1 MSIKKIVDEMWKD
14 EILRE
19 NKITKIEIKLILEA
33 FKRYIPEKI
42 VEDGEFKFLG
52 LFTLKVKSVRGWN
65 SVNFK
70 TGEKVKINDFKRIY
84 ISPSKKLK
92 NKLNNK

>member
-1 MSIKKIVDEMWKD
+1 MSIKKIVDEVWKD
-14 EILRE
+14 EVLRE
-19 NKITKIEIKLILEA
+19 NKITKREIKLILEA

-42 VEDGEFKFLG
+42 VEDREFKFLG

-70 TGEKVKINDFKRIY
+70 TGEKVKINDFNRIY

>member
-1 MSIKKIVDEMWKD
+1 MSIKKIVDEVWKD
-14 EILRE
+14 EVLRE
-19 NKITKIEIKLILEA
+19 NKITKREIKLILEA
-33 FKRYIPEKI
+33 FKRYIPEEI
-42 VEDGEFKFLG
+42 VENGEFKFLG